1 MADLFDELLEDLS
14 VELSITDPEYNEQLL
29 KSKIKNAVRDVKS
42 ARNYPD
48 YYSTEQIDADVY
60 KYYSIIRDIVIYDY
74 NKIGA
79 EGEASNSSNEVSRT
93 YVSRNS
99 LFKGVIPI
107 SRT

>member
-14 VELSITDPEYNEQLL
+14 VELSITDAEYNEQLL